1 MTVPFRGVWLS
12 ALILL
17 AVGVVPAAAQSG
29 AQKVGFVDTRK
40 ILAEMPGRAQAEQRM
55 RAGLESLTERQ
66 RVMVDSLN
74 LLMAAFERD
83 SASLTQA
90 EKVTRFTALQLY
102 DGRYRDT
109 LEVLEVEAQEAQAAA
124 MQPLVDRV
132 RIAMEDVRQAE
143 GFAMIFDIGAQVNQI
158 VVMDRNLD
166 LSDRVLARLRAQ
178 GPATPPTAAPTTP
191 PPGPVSQPTG
201 VRRP

>member
-1 MTVPFRGVWLS
+1 MTVRIRGVWLA
-12 ALILL
+12 ALLL
-17 AVGVVPAAAQSG
+17 LTGIAAPAA

-55 RAGLESLTERQ
+55 RASLDSLTRRQ
-66 RVMVDSLN
+66 QLMVDSLSA
-74 LLMAAFERD
+74 MMSAFEAD
-83 SASLTQA
+83 SASLTQ
-90 EKVTRFTALQLY
+90 EQKVARFTALQMY
-102 DGRYRDT
+102 DARYRDT
-109 LEVLEVEAQEAQAAA
+109 LEVLEAEAQEAQATS

-132 RIAMEDVRQAE
+132 RLALEDLRQAE
-143 GFAMIFDIGAQVNQI
+143 GFAMIFDIGAQVNPI
-158 VVMDRNLD
+158 VAMDRNLD

-191 PPGPVSQPTG
+191 PAGPVSQPAG